1 MRKLLTMKNVFFC
14 LLAFSVAWGE
24 VAAGQT
30 PVQPV
35 YVRPS
40 KGKAI
45 TVFSAVTLDASTNS
59 TSDVYDWSG
68 YNNVQIL
75 LTVSAALNTCQFI
88 PRVTVSGA
96 PAVSGTYTATIIQ
109 DGASSYTPTNNLTA
123 VNFSYFVSNLPPFI
137 KFNVVDA
144 AGAGVAACTFTL
156 AIIPQPF
163 AGTQFVSGSYPEGQ
177 VMPADDFYPVV
188 IGGLDQGT
196 GVINTADVNSSGALL
211 VDISGGG
218 TGGPVNLTQ
227 VASSSTG
234 LANVGVAGAG
244 TQRVVEATTIIATDP
259 TEVSV
264 ASTAGGTLV
273 HAANANH
280 KSVIIQNDENIVVS
294 CGQTSAVTATGPGN
308 KLKACTADD
317 DGTGGSVTYD
327 SGADVYCIAASGT
340 AQVNVQIISR

>member
-1 MRKLLTMKNVFFC
+1 MERLMRKLTAAKNVFFC
-14 LLAFSVAWGE
+14 FLAFSVAWGE
-24 VAAGQT
+24 VAEGQV
-30 PVQPV
+30 PVQSQ

-45 TVFSAVTLDASTNS
+45 TVFSSEVGNG
-59 TSDVYDWSG
+59 TSDVYDFTG
-68 YNNVQIL
+68 FE
-75 LTVSAALNTCQFI
+75 AAQLF
-88 PRVTVSGA
+88 V
-96 PAVSGTYTATIIQ
+96 TYTTPAAAVVVEVQGSTTAGGSYATGL
-109 DGASSYTPTNNLTA
+109 DDPNSSRSFGGGGSCVTPCTT
-123 VNFSYFVSNLPPFI
+123 SYFVSELPPYI
-137 KFNVVDA
+137 KVVLSNSGDTSTVTISMVPA
-144 AGAGVAACTFTL
+144 PFSPTVS
-156 AIIPQPF
+156 AI
-163 AGTQFVSGSYPEGQ
+163 GE
-177 VMPADDFYPVV
+177 
-188 IGGLDQGT
+188 LLQGT
-196 GVINTADVNSSGALL
+196 TIDL
-211 VDISGGG
+211 VDTRPVQVGAYDTASEIVRSLLTDASGNLKVDVSGGG
-218 TGGPVNLTQ
+218 TGGPINLVQ

-234 LANVGVAGAG
+234 LANTGVAGAA
-244 TQRVVEATTIIATDP
+244 TQRVVEATTIIATAP

-273 HAANANH
+273 HTANANH